1 MNDRSIARVVDDRA
15 VRDEKREKGD
25 RHPSLDELGARLR
38 TLRARRGLTRKAT
51 ALAAGVSEPYLANLE
66 QGIGNP
72 SLLILQQLATALRC
86 TVAEVIGDVTAS
98 SPEWLLIRDALS
110 GRPDAELR
118 RARVAIAELFGD
130 GGARPKAGRIALVGL
145 RGAGKSTLGRM
156 LGDALGVPFVELSRE
171 IERFAGCD
179 IRQIHDLY
187 GASAYRRYERRA
199 LEDVLETQRD
209 AVLATPGGLV
219 SDPATFGLLL
229 QRTTTIWLQAAP
241 EEHMQRVTE
250 QGDLR
255 PMTASPEAMDDLRQ
269 ILAGR
274 AAFYE
279 KADFRVDTSGKSLEA
294 ALAELVAI
302 ARPIVAGE
310 R

>member
-1 MNDRSIARVVDDRA
+1 MDSPDRVAADLARNLSSLRRARALTQDALARVAA
-15 VRDEKREKGD
+15 VPR
-25 RHPSLDELGARLR
+25 S
-38 TLRARRGLTRKAT
+38 TI
-51 ALAAGVSEPYLANLE
+51 ANLE
-66 QGIGNP
+66 SGIGNP

-86 TVAEVIGDVTAS
+86 AVAEVIGDVTAS

-110 GRPDAELR
+110 GRPDADLR

-199 LEDVLETQRD
+199 LEDVVETQRD

-255 PMTASPEAMDDLRQ
+255 PMSASPEAMDDLRQ

-302 ARPIVAGE
+302 VRPIIDGG

>member
-1 MNDRSIARVVDDRA
+1 MNDQSIARVVAERGI
-15 VRDEKREKGD
+15 RDEKKEKSE

-38 TLRARRGLTRKAT
+38 TLRSRRGLTRKAT
-51 ALAAGVSEPYLANLE
+51 ALAAGVSERYLANLE

-86 TVAEVIGDVTAS
+86 PVAEVIGDVTAS

-110 GRPDAELR
+110 GRPDADLR
-118 RARVAIAELFGD
+118 RARVAIGELFGD

-145 RGAGKSTLGRM
+145 RGAGKSSLGRM

-199 LEDVLETQRD
+199 LEDVVETQRD

-255 PMTASPEAMDDLRQ
+255 PMSASPEAMDDLRQ

-302 ARPIVAGE
+302 ARPIINGG